1 MVGFLGEVLGSDFN
15 IAGFNWLSSPVAKE
29 LETLVMGW
37 LAKALDMFDCFLFFD
52 SGLLNNN
59 LVGHFTLVVAAVE
72 TPIGSEPTM
81 VKEKEKDATTAKS
94 KRKLDHT
101 RPINQGAEK
110 ADHTIGVQTRR
121 TKILLSASGMGTS
134 HSAQDREQLL
144 IDEVFVRVVVS
155 IISSYARRF
164 SKDGEFH
171 GSKRE
176 RSMECL
182 AASKGAGHVVL
193 TNLEMG
199 MDSIER
205 LASDPPVFALS

>member
-37 LAKALDMFDCFLFFD
+37 LAKALDMFDCFLFD
-52 SGLLNNN
+52 ICTIYELHENNN
-59 LVGHFTLVVAAVE
+59 LPSF
-72 TPIGSEPTM
+72 SS
-81 VKEKEKDATTAKS
+81 VK
-94 KRKLDHT
+94 
-101 RPINQGAEK
+101 
-110 ADHTIGVQTRR
+110 
-121 TKILLSASGMGTS
+121 
-134 HSAQDREQLL
+134 SAQDREQLL

-176 RSMECL
+176 QSMECL

-205 LASDPPVFALS
+205 LASDPPAFALS